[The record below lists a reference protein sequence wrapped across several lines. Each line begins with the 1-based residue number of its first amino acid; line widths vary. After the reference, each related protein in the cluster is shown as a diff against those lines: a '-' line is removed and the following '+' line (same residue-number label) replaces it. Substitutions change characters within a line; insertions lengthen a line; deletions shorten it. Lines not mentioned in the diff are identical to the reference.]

1 MKGGLV
7 ARDGGARPRMASQMQ
22 RILMSL
28 SLVFVF
34 ESIVAILARILLFHF
49 MKSVEPISAHI
60 RRKSVDNGLTVTRSQ
75 CQTSSASSDN
85 TRRCNDQSAD

>member
-7 ARDGGARPRMASQMQ
+7 ARDGGTRPRMASQMQ

-28 SLVFVF
+28 SLVLVF
-34 ESIVAILARILLFHF
+34 ESIIAILARILLFHF
-49 MKSVEPISAHI
+49 MKSVEAISARI
-60 RRKSVDNGLTVTRSQ
+60 RKKSGDNGLTVTRSP
-75 CQTSSASSDN
+75 CRTSSASSGN